1 MATRTLIAPTPVVE
15 EAEVA
20 AKQEATQEAAV
31 CAHHWVLEPN
41 DHPTSLG
48 VCRLC
53 KEVKEFNN
61 FIERDQWAQKESSAR
76 IPMLPTA
83 GFKEN
88 PLDV

>member
-1 MATRTLIAPTPVVE
+1 MSTRTLVALAGEAP
-15 EAEVA
+15 EVSEVQE
-20 AKQEATQEAAV
+20 AKQETPV
-31 CAHHWVLEPN
+31 CAHHWVIEPN

-53 KEVKEFNN
+53 KEVREFNN
-61 FIERDQWAQKESSAR
+61 FIERDQWQGKEALTR
-76 IPMLPTA
+76 IPMLATG

>member
-1 MATRTLIAPTPVVE
+1 MSTRTFVAPAI
-15 EAEVA
+15 EALEVSEV
-20 AKQEATQEAAV
+20 QEARQENPV
-31 CAHHWVLEPN
+31 CAHHWVIEPN

-53 KEVKEFNN
+53 KEVREFNN
-61 FIERDQWAQKESSAR
+61 FIERDQWQGKESLTR
-76 IPMLPTA
+76 IPMLSSV